1 MVGSIN
7 GEGSPDARAQ
17 AWMLL
22 QKASMIIENSGEEP
36 KSGGK
41 QKGAPT
47 AAPVKTVEPV
57 LSVAAQR

>member
-22 QKASMIIENSGEEP
+22 QKASMVVENGGEEP
-36 KSGGK
+36 KPK
-41 QKGAPT
+41 KGAAA
-47 AAPVKTVEPV
+47 AAPTVKTVEPV